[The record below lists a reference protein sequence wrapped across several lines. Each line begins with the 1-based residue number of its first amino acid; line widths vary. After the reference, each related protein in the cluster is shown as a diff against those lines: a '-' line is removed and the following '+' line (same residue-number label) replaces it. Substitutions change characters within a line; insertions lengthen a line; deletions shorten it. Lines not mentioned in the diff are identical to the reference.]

1 MVILSESIHRVIQ
14 VVAGEG
20 NKDSER
26 LRAFRRVRVCQEPP
40 EIVSGLALFIL
51 TPLQGAFPVG
61 SVLSGQANALG
72 TLTLKLPIE
81 EDTRDR
87 LSKL

>member
-14 VVAGEG
+14 VVAGKG
-20 NKDSER
+20 HKDSER

-51 TPLQGAFPVG
+51 TPL
-61 SVLSGQANALG
+61 
-72 TLTLKLPIE
+72 
-81 EDTRDR
+81 
-87 LSKL
+87 